1 MKRPLNQL
9 IKFSEGLRE
18 LKNNPVF
25 LNSFSF
31 DTGYSKANVIRRE
44 IVSSADFIKLRLEE
58 EIHNQHF
65 SNKQNVYSPKQIQK
79 AFCLLPGNAPL
90 YAFCAKVLVPCM
102 LYDIDLTISFPSRL
116 KTSKKYLLDL
126 FSTYLP
132 SITIIEDR
140 NKGEL
145 FNEMINNSDV
155 DTIIVF
161 ASDEWIGS
169 YIPDIVRSNKRLIFE
184 GPGNDPCVVFEDYK
198 SQDVGEIAKACL
210 NNSGQSC
217 SSIKRVYVNSS
228 VYSNFIKELESEIDA
243 IMVEN
248 PDSINSIKS
257 PGILTKIESQINEAK
272 QKGAKILYGDGKVRN
287 ERFYPTIVLS
297 PNNTSLV
304 LEENFF
310 AVTPVV
316 VFDNKEELET
326 MIFES
331 DYGLNCS
338 LFGNIPQDFL
348 RTMQDTHK
356 STFVN
361 STVVNPK
368 NYHEITKL
376 GGFKRSGFIIENG
389 IKRQDSFCLEDLV
402 WDANAYREEEF
413 SYDLVSEFM
422 D

>member
-58 EIHNQHF
+58 EIQNQHF
-65 SNKQNVYSPKQIQK
+65 SNKQNAYSPKQIQK

-145 FNEMINNSDV
+145 FNEMIASPDV

-161 ASDEWIGS
+161 ASDEWIGT

-228 VYSNFIKELESEIDA
+228 VYSNFVKELESEIDA
-243 IMVEN
+243 IVEQDPN
-248 PDSINSIKS
+248 SINSIKS
-257 PGILTKIESQINEAK
+257 PGILTKIEFQINEAK

-316 VFDNKEELET
+316 IFDNKEELET

-338 LFGNIPQDFL
+338 LFGDIPQDFL
-348 RTMQDTHK
+348 RMMQDTHK
-356 STFVN
+356 STFIN

-376 GGFKRSGFIIENG
+376 GGFRRSGFIIENG

-402 WDANAYREEEF
+402 WDANAYLEEELT
-413 SYDLVSEFM
+413 YELVSEFM

>member
-9 IKFSEGLRE
+9 IKFSEGLRA

-31 DTGYSKANVIRRE
+31 DTGYSKANIIRRE
-44 IVSSADFIKLRLEE
+44 VVSSADFIKLRVEE

-65 SNKQNVYSPKQIQK
+65 SNKQSTYYSKQIQK

-116 KTSKKYLLDL
+116 KTSKQFLLNL
-126 FSTYLP
+126 FDTYLP
-132 SITIIEDR
+132 NITIIEDR

-145 FNEMINNSDV
+145 FNEMITSSDV

-161 ASDEWIGS
+161 ASDEWIDS

-198 SQDVGEIAKACL
+198 SQEVKEIAKACL

-217 SSIKRVYVNSS
+217 SSIKRVYVNKNVSD
-228 VYSNFIKELESEIDA
+228 NFIEELIAEIDV
-243 IMVEN
+243 MMQED

-257 PGILTKIESQINEAK
+257 PGILKKIDHQIVEAT
-272 QKGAKILYGDGKVRN
+272 QKGATILYGDGTVKN
-287 ERFYPTIVLS
+287 ERFYPTVVLT

-316 VFDNKEELET
+316 VFDTKEQLET

-338 LFGNIPQDFL
+338 LFGNIPRDFL
-348 RTMQDTHK
+348 KTMQDTHK
-356 STFVN
+356 STFIN

-368 NYHEITKL
+368 NYNEITKL

-402 WDANAYREEEF
+402 WSTSPYLNEKLV
-413 SYDLVSEFM
+413 YDLVPELI